1 MNKKHIKIVNALLG
15 LSLIVIILVQMFWIR
30 NAFQVKEEQ
39 FNRSVYNALHTV
51 VEKLEAHENF
61 HHIANKINNP
71 GEDSLSLFIY
81 SDSLQS
87 KQVLVNELDTDSY
100 DYDYDYDYDE
110 ADDSDVMLLKWN
122 EKTDNNSSDKLRT
135 GIIKVDTIKAGEG
148 SHNEIMIIKTISKKD
163 SFYVVVNKRVKRI
176 NTKVKQ
182 LEEVFEKMVIEVE
195 MKNELIEDRLN
206 YADLKDQL
214 TSQLANRGINIPFEY
229 AVISRD
235 DNSDTAIQTKDFKK
249 GKDEPLLYRVNLFPG
264 DIFGEPDFLEITFP
278 EKTTHIY
285 KSILWLLVGSSFFTF
300 FMIATFSFTLFLI
313 LRQKKISEIKSDFI
327 NNMTH
332 EFKTPLATISLASD
346 SLLNEKIQQDKKSM
360 LFFLS
365 IIKEESKRMNK
376 QVENILQM
384 ALFEKK
390 KIDLNF
396 ELLNIHDLIRNAVT
410 HINLQLEKANGIIEM
425 ELNAVNQNIFTDK
438 VHFTNVIYNLIDNSI
453 KYNEG
458 IPQIKIA
465 TSNRKDG
472 VLILIED
479 NGIGMS
485 MGAQK
490 NIFDRFYR
498 ATKGNVHNVKGFGL
512 GLSYVKEI
520 VSLNKGDIWVKSEVS
535 KGSIFTV
542 FLPFKV

>member
-1 MNKKHIKIVNALLG
+1 
-15 LSLIVIILVQMFWIR
+15 
-30 NAFQVKEEQ
+30 
-39 FNRSVYNALHTV
+39 
-51 VEKLEAHENF
+51 
-61 HHIANKINNP
+61 
-71 GEDSLSLFIY
+71 
-81 SDSLQS
+81 
-87 KQVLVNELDTDSY
+87 
-100 DYDYDYDYDE
+100 
-110 ADDSDVMLLKWN
+110 
-122 EKTDNNSSDKLRT
+122 
-135 GIIKVDTIKAGEG
+135 
-148 SHNEIMIIKTISKKD
+148 
-163 SFYVVVNKRVKRI
+163 
-176 NTKVKQ
+176 
-182 LEEVFEKMVIEVE
+182 
-195 MKNELIEDRLN
+195 
-206 YADLKDQL
+206 
-214 TSQLANRGINIPFEY
+214 
-229 AVISRD
+229 
-235 DNSDTAIQTKDFKK
+235 
-249 GKDEPLLYRVNLFPG
+249 
-264 DIFGEPDFLEITFP
+264 
-278 EKTTHIY
+278 
-285 KSILWLLVGSSFFTF
+285 
-300 FMIATFSFTLFLI
+300 MIATFSFTLFLI

-332 EFKTPLATISLASD
+332 QFKTPLATISLTSD

-360 LFFLS
+360 LFFFS
-365 IIKEESKRMNK
+365 IIKEESKRMNN

-396 ELLNIHDLIRNAVT
+396 ELLNIHDLIRNAIS
-410 HINLQLEKANGIIEM
+410 HINLQIEKANGIIEM

-485 MGAQK
+485 MRSQK

-512 GLSYVKEI
+512 GLSYVKEV
-520 VSLNKGDIWVKSEVS
+520 VSLNKGDIWVKSEVG

>member
-1 MNKKHIKIVNALLG
+1 
-15 LSLIVIILVQMFWIR
+15 
-30 NAFQVKEEQ
+30 
-39 FNRSVYNALHTV
+39 
-51 VEKLEAHENF
+51 
-61 HHIANKINNP
+61 
-71 GEDSLSLFIY
+71 
-81 SDSLQS
+81 
-87 KQVLVNELDTDSY
+87 
-100 DYDYDYDYDE
+100 DYDYDYDE

-542 FLPFKV
+542 FLPFKVQGSRFKVQSLRFDLLIMDYD